1 MQASTSEAGDVII
14 VNTDAKKCNNK
25 VNRGKENFVWTDTE
39 VELLLSITQ
48 EYKTRKTLL
57 GQLQKQVQRIK
68 RNVCGKVDAY

>member
-14 VNTDAKKCNNK
+14 VNTNAKKCNNK

-48 EYKTRKTLL
+48 EYKTRKTNE
-57 GQLQKQVQRIK
+57 GVYW
-68 RNVCGKVDAY
+68 DS